1 MNKRKELI
9 VKYNNDLNQKS
20 NYDSEMDL
28 LKNLTIVCGP

>member
-9 VKYNNDLNQKS
+9 VKYNNVLNQKS
-20 NYDSEMDL
+20 NQDSEMDL